1 MPSLEVRNI
10 TLDAPGGRR
19 LLDDVT
25 LSVPS
30 GSRLAVTGP
39 PGSGK
44 TALLRIMVGLDDQS
58 DGDVLID
65 DTLVNAVDP
74 RERDVAMVFSDFALH
89 PHLDVYDNLA
99 FAARL
104 RRSRRDD
111 DTIDDS
117 VEEVA
122 ALLALDHVLEAKPS
136 ELDDSQRQRV
146 AIGRALVR
154 DANAYLF
161 DEAFSAQDDRV
172 RAHVRSVA
180 IEWQTDR
187 GRTSVFT
194 TSHPQEALTLADEV
208 AVMRQGL
215 VHQVG
220 SPRELYERP
229 ADLFVAGYVG
239 SPSMNLMP
247 AKVTSTQL
255 VLPLA
260 TMLLDDRIRSRIGD
274 RDMVIAGIRPEL
286 CHDAST
292 LEGRDVRDRVEFTT
306 RIDDVEWRGNHQLVY
321 LGYDVDPEVEET
333 LTDIEDELDLD
344 LFGNFLVAELS
355 AGTELR
361 AGMSARMVV
370 PREAVHLFDVQT
382 GENLTRD

>member
-1 MPSLEVRNI
+1 MPSLEVRNV
-10 TLDAPGGRR
+10 TLEVPGGRR
-19 LLDDVT
+19 LLDDVS

-30 GSRLAVTGP
+30 GSRLALTGP
-39 PGSGK
+39 AGSGK
-44 TALLRIMVGLDDQS
+44 TALLRIVVGLDDQS
-58 DGDVLID
+58 DGDVLVD
-65 DTLVNAVDP
+65 DTVVNAVDP

-104 RRSRRDD
+104 RRGRRDD
-111 DTIDDS
+111 DTIDDR

-122 ALLALDHVLEAKPS
+122 ELLALDHVLEAKPS

-161 DEAFSAQDDRV
+161 DEAFAAQDDRV
-172 RAHVRSVA
+172 RSHVRSVA
-180 IEWQTDR
+180 VEWQTDR
-187 GRTSVFT
+187 GRTSVFA
-194 TSHPQEALTLADEV
+194 TSSPQEALTLADEV
-208 AVMRQGL
+208 AVLRQGFL
-215 VHQVG
+215 HQVG

-229 ADLFVAGYVG
+229 ADLFVAGYIG
-239 SPSMNLMP
+239 SPPMNLLP

-255 VLPLA
+255 VMPLA
-260 TMLLDDRIRSRIGD
+260 TMLLDDRLRSRIGD
-274 RDMVIAGIRPEL
+274 REMVIAGIRPEL
-286 CHDAST
+286 CHDATT
-292 LEGRDVRDRVEFTT
+292 LEGREVRDRVEFTT

-321 LGYDVDPEVEET
+321 LGYDVDPEIEET